1 MLAGYEHLL
10 RAAQRLRWDEAAID
24 LRADAG
30 RWAALEEPRRASL
43 GRLVAGFLVAE
54 EAVAG
59 ALDPF
64 VAATDDPLVR
74 ACFAAQ
80 QADEERHARFFARV
94 AREVA
99 GVGAHEAPAAIR
111 DLFTRRLP
119 AAAAAL
125 GRGDAML
132 ADGVALYHLV
142 LEGVVLAAGQEALLA
157 ALDDTALHGVRAGAT
172 RVQADERWHVGL
184 GVRCL
189 QDAGPAA
196 GRLEALLAE
205 GERAAR
211 AWGLAGVDAARA
223 GRAHR
228 RRLTLCHTL
237 PPRPEEPLHGHAC
250 RAASSSSG
258 FGLPG

>member
-30 RWAALEEPRRASL
+30 AWAALEASRRASL
-43 GRLVAGFLVAE
+43 GRLIAGFVVAE
-54 EAVAG
+54 EAVAA

-64 VAATDDPLVR
+64 VAASDDPLVR

-99 GVGAHEAPAAIR
+99 GVGAHEAPAAVR

-125 GRGDAML
+125 GRGDATL

-142 LEGVVLAAGQEALLA
+142 LEGVVFAAGQEALLA
-157 ALDDTALHGVRAGAT
+157 ALGDTALHGVRAGAA

-189 QDAGPAA
+189 QDAGLAP
-196 GRLEALLAE
+196 GQLEALLAE
-205 GERAAR
+205 GEHAAC
-211 AWGLAGVDAARA
+211 AWGVAGVDPARA
-223 GRAHR
+223 TRTHR
-228 RRLTLCHTL
+228 RRLTLCQTDG
-237 PPRPEEPLHGHAC
+237 PRPEEPLHGHAA
-250 RAASSSSG
+250 RPHLAG
-258 FGLPG
+258 